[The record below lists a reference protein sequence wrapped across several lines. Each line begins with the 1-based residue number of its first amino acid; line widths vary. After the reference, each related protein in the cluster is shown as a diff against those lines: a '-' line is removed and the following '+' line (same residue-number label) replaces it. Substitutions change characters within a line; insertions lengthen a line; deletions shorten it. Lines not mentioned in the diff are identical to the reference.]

1 MNAER
6 SPGTLFFDGACGMC
20 TRSRDFL
27 LKIDR
32 SGNLQTEVLQS
43 PGAAERLG
51 VAPTSLLESVRW
63 LDSSGAVY
71 SGAEAANAA
80 FSEAVGTRIPL
91 AIYRIP
97 GIRFIED
104 AIYRWVAANRYR
116 FPGTT
121 PYCQSHPSACRD

>member
-1 MNAER
+1 
-6 SPGTLFFDGACGMC
+6 MC
-20 TRSRDFL
+20 TRSRDL
-27 LKIDR
+27 LLRMDR
-32 SGNLQTEVLQS
+32 TGNLQTEALQS
-43 PGAAERLG
+43 PGTAQRLG
-51 VAPTSLLESVRW
+51 IAPTSLLESVRW

-80 FSEAVGTRIPL
+80 VSAAIGTRIPL

-97 GIRFIED
+97 GVGFIEE

-121 PYCQSHPSACRD
+121 PYCQSHPSAC

>member
-1 MNAER
+1 MNTKAA
-6 SPGTLFFDGACGMC
+6 GTLFFDGACGMC
-20 TRSRDFL
+20 TRSRDLL
-27 LKIDR
+27 LKMDR
-32 SGNLQTEVLQS
+32 TGNLQTEALQS
-43 PGAAERLG
+43 PGTAQRLG
-51 VAPTSLLESVRW
+51 IAPTSLLRSVRW

-80 FSEAVGTRIPL
+80 FSAAIGTRIPL

-97 GIRFIED
+97 GIRFIEE

-121 PYCQSHPSACRD
+121 PYCQSHPSAC

>member
-1 MNAER
+1 
-6 SPGTLFFDGACGMC
+6 MC

-32 SGNLQTEVLQS
+32 TGNLRTEPLQS

-51 VAPTSLLESVRW
+51 IAPAILLESVRW

-80 FSEAVGTRIPL
+80 FSAALGSRITL

-97 GIRFIED
+97 GIRFIDE

-121 PYCQSHPSACRD
+121 PYCQSNPGAC

>member
-1 MNAER
+1 MNTEA
-6 SPGTLFFDGACGMC
+6 PGTLFFDGACGMC
-20 TRSRDFL
+20 TRSRDL
-27 LKIDR
+27 LVKMDR
-32 SGNLQTEVLQS
+32 TGKLRTEALQTA
-43 PGAAERLG
+43 GAAERLG
-51 VAPTSLLESVRW
+51 IAPASLLNSVRW

-80 FSEAVGTRIPL
+80 FSAAIGTRIPL

-97 GIRFIED
+97 GIRSAEE

-121 PYCQSHPSACRD
+121 PYCESHPSAC